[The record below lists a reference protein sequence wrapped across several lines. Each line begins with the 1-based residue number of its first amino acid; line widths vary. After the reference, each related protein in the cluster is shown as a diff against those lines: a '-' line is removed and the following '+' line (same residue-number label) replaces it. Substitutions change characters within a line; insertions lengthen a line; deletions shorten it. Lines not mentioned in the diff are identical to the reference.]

1 MLIPT
6 SLITIDSS
14 KGHSAVRYEPAYY
27 ADLYKQVWG
36 RASLAEGSPK
46 VYDLPEN
53 ADASVRYREV
63 SDVNAEWRFLLARF
77 KAKYVEAA
85 FPGGETELRARIVA
99 LMAKD
104 AERTKLLAAKQTEKP
119 DPALLALGFNE
130 EQARALTQR
139 KITAAEAVELDVIA
153 LAELPDATPES
164 AFRLQEKIKA
174 KAAAAK
180 AGVK

>member
-53 ADASVRYREV
+53 ADASMRYREV
-63 SDVNAEWRFLLARF
+63 SDVNAEWRFLMARF
-77 KAKYVEAA
+77 QAKCVEAA

-104 AERTKLLAAKQTEKP
+104 AERTKLLAAKQTE
-119 DPALLALGFNE
+119 
-130 EQARALTQR
+130 ARSRAACAWIQR
-139 KITAAEAVELDVIA
+139 RAGPRADAAEDHRGRGRRARRDRSGRA
-153 LAELPDATPES
+153 PRRDPES